1 MSKAVLV
8 RGQLQRIEFTL
19 ASLNKK
25 GFLEGIKRVIGLYG
39 GLKRPTQ
46 C

>member
-1 MSKAVLV
+1 MV
-8 RGQLQRIEFTL
+8 RGQLQRIEFIP

-25 GFLEGIKRVIGLYG
+25 GFLEGIKRVIGLFR